1 MTLAELKQLV
11 AQQTAEA
18 KAKAKTDSEEF
29 RLKAQLQAL
38 ESGALHEAMMT
49 QAAIESDVDTLKQ
62 LIAQC
67 EAVVE
72 LQPIYDATRKQNK
85 RWNGRPLYGHGLVVN
100 NLYQLLTGVMY
111 STPEHKQ
118 VMLAQLG
125 LSESL
130 IENLVNAFGS
140 PSYYSIREERVVDEL
155 PFNSDILTKLLP
167 LVSVTLGIQVPMHE
181 LVEAKLQAR
190 FERQSELAQQ
200 AEAQA
205 QLTKLS
211 VGDVNFTM

>member
-1 MTLAELKQLV
+1 MTLAELKLKV
-11 AQQTAEA
+11 AEQTAA
-18 KAKAKTDSEEF
+18 AKLKAKAASEEF
-29 RLKAQLQAL
+29 KLKAQLQAL
-38 ESGALHEAMMT
+38 ESGALHDAMMA
-49 QAAIESDVDTLKQ
+49 QAAVESDVDTLKQ

-72 LQPIYDATRKQNK
+72 LQPIYDANRKQNK
-85 RWNGRPLYGHGLVVN
+85 RWNGRPLYGHGLVIN

-130 IENLVNAFGS
+130 IENLVNSFGA

-155 PFNSDILTKLLP
+155 PFNSDTLTKLLP
-167 LVSVTLGIQVPMHE
+167 LVSVTLGIEVPMNE
-181 LVEAKLQAR
+181 LTDAKLTAR

-211 VGDVNFTM
+211 IGDVNFTM

>member
-18 KAKAKTDSEEF
+18 KAKAKVDSEEF
-29 RLKAQLQAL
+29 KLKAQLAAL
-38 ESGALHEAMMT
+38 ESGALHDAMMT

-67 EAVVE
+67 EAIVE

-155 PFNSDILTKLLP
+155 PFNSDTLAKLLP

-181 LVEAKLQAR
+181 LVDAKLQAR